1 VRVTGRERRGRVVA
15 VAGIDGSGKSSVI
28 RRFAESYS
36 QAEGALALTCPTYH
50 KTPNAPFARLSER
63 LQRFS
68 RTCDRLGSVELKA
81 AAMYL
86 QMTLHGPVERCLIE
100 AYRPELFLTEHHSIV
115 ASLAY
120 GPIYRT
126 LIRNQADRALETP
139 LRAALD
145 EGSPGSYDE
154 IVGWAAL
161 HAERM
166 GTTASIFELGLALT
180 RLLERPREEVVAELT
195 RRYGTGLPD
204 VVVLLDLPAPVAVER
219 LRGRGDALGELHEQA
234 PMLEQLRR
242 LYLDVADYLRRE
254 HPEVE
259 TIVIDAA
266 STVSV
271 EGTVH
276 QVMQRIG
283 VRATP

>member
-1 VRVTGRERRGRVVA
+1 M
-15 VAGIDGSGKSSVI
+15 
-28 RRFAESYS
+28 
-36 QAEGALALTCPTYH
+36 LALTCPTYH
-50 KTPNAPFARLSER
+50 ETPNAPFARLSER

-68 RTCDRLGSVELKA
+68 RACDRLRSAELKG

-100 AYRPELFLTEHHSIV
+100 AYRPELVVTEHHSIV

-120 GPIYRT
+120 GAIYTT
-126 LIRNQADRALETP
+126 LIRKHGDASLEAP

-154 IVGWAAL
+154 IARWAAL
-161 HAERM
+161 HASRV

-180 RLLERPREEVVAELT
+180 RLLERPREEVIAELT

-204 VVVLLDLPAPVAVER
+204 IVLVLDLPVPVAVER
-219 LRGRGDALGELHEQA
+219 LRGRGDAQNEAHEQA

-254 HPEVE
+254 HSQVE
-259 TIVIDAA
+259 TDVIDSAA
-266 STVSV
+266 IGSV
-271 EGTVH
+271 DDIVRE
-276 QVMQRIG
+276 VMQRIG
-283 VRATP
+283 IDREHL